1 MYIYIY
7 TVYPRKYPIRLTVFV
22 IQKRLKDYRWNI
34 VDKISDIYASQS
46 IRIKEFIYIYIYIWM
61 RRKESEISSRV
72 ENRVRVESESGR

>member
-7 TVYPRKYPIRLTVFV
+7 TVYPQKYPIRLTVFV

-46 IRIKEFIYIYIYIWM
+46 IRIKEFIYIYIWM
-61 RRKESEISSRV
+61 RREESEISSRV

>member
-34 VDKISDIYASQS
+34 VDKISDIYASHS
-46 IRIKEFIYIYIYIWM
+46 IRIKEFIYIYIWM
-61 RRKESEISSRV
+61 RREESEISSRV

>member
-46 IRIKEFIYIYIYIWM
+46 IRIKEFIYIYIWM
-61 RRKESEISSRV
+61 RREESEISSRV